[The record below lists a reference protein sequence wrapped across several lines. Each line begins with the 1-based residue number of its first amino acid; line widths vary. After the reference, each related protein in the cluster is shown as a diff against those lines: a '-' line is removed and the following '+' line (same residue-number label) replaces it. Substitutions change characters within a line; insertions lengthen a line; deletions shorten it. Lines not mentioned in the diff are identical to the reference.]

1 MPTTQAE
8 TKLPAPASAPPEL
21 LGREP
26 STLAELG
33 PRIRSAH
40 EHLVNSARDIVMR
53 AIDIGKDLLKAQSI
67 GGYGNWGKWLE
78 RNCALNERTAQRY
91 MEIAKGETTLRAK
104 VTSDTMSELTLK
116 KAKQLITAGEA
127 GAGTNSGTGTSPRTS
142 DTYDAVEGKLIKKL
156 EEIVSPDTAIA
167 AAQETIN
174 KLVDRVRIETGGK
187 HALKLP

>member
-1 MPTTQAE
+1 MPQAE
-8 TKLPAPASAPPEL
+8 KLPAPASAPPEL

-33 PRIRSAH
+33 PRIRSSH
-40 EHLVNSARDIVMR
+40 ERLVSGAREIVLR
-53 AIDIGKDLLKAQSI
+53 AIEIGKDLMKAQAL
-67 GGYGNWGKWLE
+67 GGYGKWGKWLE
-78 RNCALNERTAQRY
+78 ENCALNERTALRY
-91 MEIAKGETTLRAK
+91 MEIAKGEATLRAK

-142 DTYDAVEGKLIKKL
+142 AVEGKLIKKL

-174 KLVDRVRIETGGK
+174 KLVDRVRIKTGGK

>member
-8 TKLPAPASAPPEL
+8 TKLPAPAAPPEL

-26 STLAELG
+26 STLAELA
-33 PRIRSAH
+33 PRIRSSH
-40 EHLVNSARDIVMR
+40 EHLTNSARDIVLR
-53 AIDIGKDLLKAQSI
+53 AIDIGKDLLKAQAI

-91 MEIAKGETTLRAK
+91 MEIAKGEATLRAK

-127 GAGTNSGTGTSPRTS
+127 GSGTGTNSGGGNPGDDYDEVS
-142 DTYDAVEGKLIKKL
+142 DKLIKKL
-156 EEIVSPDTAIA
+156 EKIISPETAEA
-167 AAQETIN
+167 AAQKTIN
-174 KLVDRVRIETGGK
+174 QIVGMVKIKNGGK
-187 HALKLP
+187 HTLKLP

>member
-1 MPTTQAE
+1 MPQAE
-8 TKLPAPASAPPEL
+8 PKLPAPAPPPPEL

-26 STLAELG
+26 STLAELA

-104 VTSDTMSELTLK
+104 VSSDTMSELTLK

-127 GAGTNSGTGTSPRTS
+127 GTDTNSGGGNPGDDYDGVS
-142 DTYDAVEGKLIKKL
+142 DKLIKKL
-156 EEIVSPDTAIA
+156 EKIISPETAEA
-167 AAQETIN
+167 AAQKTIN
-174 KLVDRVRIETGGK
+174 QIVGMVKIKNGGK
-187 HALKLP
+187 HTLKLP